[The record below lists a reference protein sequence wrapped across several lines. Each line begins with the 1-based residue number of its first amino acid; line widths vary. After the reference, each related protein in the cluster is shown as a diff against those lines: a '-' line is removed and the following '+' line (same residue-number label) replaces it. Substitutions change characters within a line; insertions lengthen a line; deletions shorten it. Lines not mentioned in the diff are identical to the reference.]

1 MSTRLAAVHGRY
13 AKLCRRFPV
22 GLASVR
28 SDIDP
33 HNRID
38 LLMIIKPRVR
48 GFLCV
53 TSHPAGCDANIKRQI
68 DYVKSQGPIAEGP
81 KRVLVIGASTGYGL
95 SSRITAAFG
104 CGADTLGIFFEKE
117 GTQTKPGTAGWYNSA
132 AIHHHAQ
139 AAGLYAKSIN
149 GDAFSNAV
157 KQKAIDTI
165 KADMGQIDLVVYSL
179 ASPRRQHPVTGV
191 VHNSTLKPIGGDAV
205 QKGVNTDKEEVQ
217 DFHLEQATQD
227 EIDNTVA
234 VMGGEDWQMWI
245 DALDDAGVLADG
257 AKTTAYTYIGEKLTW
272 DIYWHG
278 TIGAA
283 KKDLDKRVVAIRARM
298 AAKGGDARVSV
309 LKAVVT
315 QASAAIPAMPIY
327 LALLFK
333 VMKEQGTHE
342 GCIEQID
349 GLFRDSLY
357 STQPYLDEEGRL
369 RADGQELDPAIQDA
383 VAKLWQGVNTETLRQ
398 LSDFEGYKREF
409 LQLFGFE
416 VDGVDYAADVNPEVP
431 INNMV

>member
-1 MSTRLAAVHGRY
+1 
-13 AKLCRRFPV
+13 
-22 GLASVR
+22 
-28 SDIDP
+28 
-33 HNRID
+33 
-38 LLMIIKPRVR
+38 MIIKPRVR
-48 GFLCV
+48 GFLCI
-53 TSHPAGCDANIKRQI
+53 TTHPAGCEANVKNQI
-68 DYVKSQGPIAEGP
+68 DYVKAQGPIDNGP

-95 SSRITAAFG
+95 ASRISAAFG
-104 CGADTLGIFFEKE
+104 AGASTLGIFFEKE
-117 GTQTKPGTAGWYNSA
+117 GTERKPGTAGWYNSA
-132 AIHHHAQ
+132 AFHRFAEEE
-139 AAGLYAKSIN
+139 GLYAKSIN
-149 GDAFSNAV
+149 GDAFSTEI
-157 KQKAIDTI
+157 KEKTIETI
-165 KADMGQIDLVVYSL
+165 KADLGQVDLVVYSL
-179 ASPRRQHPVTGV
+179 AAPRRQHPLTGV
-191 VHNSTLKPIGGDAV
+191 VHNSTLKPIGSDTV

-217 DFHLEQATQD
+217 DFHLEQANQD

-245 DALDDAGVLADG
+245 EALDEAGVLADG

-283 KKDLDKRVVAIRARM
+283 KKDLDKRVVDIRERL

-342 GCIEQID
+342 GCIEQVD
-349 GLFRDSLY
+349 GLFRDSLDGAE
-357 STQPYLDEEGRL
+357 PYLDDEGRL
-369 RADGQELDPAIQDA
+369 RADRKELEPAVQAA
-383 VAKLWQGVNTETLRQ
+383 VADLWQDINTETLRE

-416 VDGVDYAADVNPEVP
+416 VEGVDYDADVDPVAP
-431 INNMV
+431 IPGLV

>member
-1 MSTRLAAVHGRY
+1 
-13 AKLCRRFPV
+13 
-22 GLASVR
+22 
-28 SDIDP
+28 
-33 HNRID
+33 
-38 LLMIIKPRVR
+38 MIIKPRVR
-48 GFLCV
+48 GFLCI
-53 TSHPAGCDANIKRQI
+53 TTHPVGCEANVKRQI
-68 DYVKSQGPIAEGP
+68 EYVKSQGPLHGGP

-95 SSRITAAFG
+95 ASRIEAAFG

-117 GTQTKPGTAGWYNSA
+117 GTEKKPGTAGWYNSA
-132 AIHHHAQ
+132 AFHKFAE
-139 AAGLYAKSIN
+139 ADGLYAKSIN
-149 GDAFSNAV
+149 GDAFSDEI
-157 KQKAIDTI
+157 KQKAIATI
-165 KADMGQIDLVVYSL
+165 AQDMGQVDLVVYSL
-179 ASPRRQHPVTGV
+179 AAPRRQHPVTGV
-191 VHNSTLKPIGGDAV
+191 VHTSTLKPIGTDTV

-217 DFHLEQATQD
+217 DFHLDQATQE

-257 AKTTAYTYIGEKLTW
+257 AKTTAYTYIGDKLTW

-283 KKDLDKRVVAIRARM
+283 KQDLDKRVVDIRRKLAAR
-298 AAKGGDARVSV
+298 GGDARVSV

-333 VMKEQGTHE
+333 VMKARGVHE

-349 GLFRDSLY
+349 RLFRQSLY
-357 STQPYLDEEGRL
+357 GDNPQLDDEGRL
-369 RADGQELDPAIQDA
+369 RVDGLELDPAVQTA
-383 VAKLWQGVNTETLRQ
+383 VAELWQDINTDTLRE
-398 LSDFEGYKREF
+398 LSDFDGYKHEF

-416 VDGVDYAADVNPEVP
+416 VDGVDYEADVNPVVP
-431 INNMV
+431 IANLV

>member
-1 MSTRLAAVHGRY
+1 
-13 AKLCRRFPV
+13 
-22 GLASVR
+22 
-28 SDIDP
+28 
-33 HNRID
+33 
-38 LLMIIKPRVR
+38 MIIKPRVR
-48 GFLCV
+48 GFLCI
-53 TSHPAGCDANIKRQI
+53 TTHPVGCEANVKNQI
-68 DYVKSQGPIAEGP
+68 DYVKSQGPIENGP

-95 SSRITAAFG
+95 ASRITAAFG
-104 CGADTLGIFFEKE
+104 SGADTLGIFFEKE
-117 GTQTKPGTAGWYNSA
+117 GTEKKPGTAGWYNSA
-132 AIHHHAQ
+132 AFHKFAE
-139 AAGLYAKSIN
+139 AEGLYAKSIN
-149 GDAFSNAV
+149 GDAFSDEI
-157 KQKAIDTI
+157 KQKAIETI
-165 KADMGQIDLVVYSL
+165 KADMGQVDLVVYSL

-191 VHNSTLKPIGGDAV
+191 VHTSTLKPIGGDAT

-217 DFHLEQATQD
+217 DFHLEQASQE

-257 AKTTAYTYIGEKLTW
+257 AKTTAYTYIGDKLTW

-283 KKDLDKRVVAIRARM
+283 KKDLDKRVVGIRERL

-333 VMKEQGTHE
+333 VMKEQGIHE
-342 GCIEQID
+342 GCIEQVD

-357 STQPYLDEEGRL
+357 SDDPYLDDEGRL
-369 RADGQELDPAIQDA
+369 RADRKELDPAIQAA
-383 VAKLWQGVNTETLRQ
+383 VGALWEDINTETLRQ
-398 LSDFEGYKREF
+398 LSDFAGYKREF

-416 VDGVDYAADVNPEVP
+416 VDGVDYDVEVDP
-431 INNMV
+431 LIIIDNMV